1 MLTFVPDYLV
11 RCVKSSSRDWIVR
24 LELYAHVIATWN
36 DTKPRQIT
44 TVAIAK
50 VSIANLIFG
59 LQILLRPNFWPVTLV
74 WQLDYIIRCTS
85 LTPLE
90 IKVVE
95 GDVYLGVERCV
106 YYHPAMK
113 GRKRQRELVLSM
125 TMKSIGYRKN
135 DCSNRPSSIYLNSD
149 IVLRLNGQNCKILTT
164 LLFCKSQKRLWENQ
178 TKYRNMR
185 ENLGVMLEF

>member
-24 LELYAHVIATWN
+24 FERYTHVIATWN

-44 TVAIAK
+44 TVAI
-50 VSIANLIFG
+50 SNIIFG
-59 LQILLRPNFWPVTLV
+59 LQIRPNVWPVTLV

-85 LTPLE
+85 LTRLK

-95 GDVYLGVERCV
+95 GDVYPDVERSV
-106 YYHPAMK
+106 YHPAMK

-125 TMKSIGYRKN
+125 TTKSIGYRKN
-135 DCSNRPSSIYLNSD
+135 DCSNRPSSIYQNSE
-149 IVLRLNGQNCKILTT
+149 IGSWGLKKKNCKILTT
-164 LLFCKSQKRLWENQ
+164 LSFCKSRKRLWENQ
-178 TKYRNMR
+178 TKYRNMT
-185 ENLGVMLEF
+185 ENLGVMSEF